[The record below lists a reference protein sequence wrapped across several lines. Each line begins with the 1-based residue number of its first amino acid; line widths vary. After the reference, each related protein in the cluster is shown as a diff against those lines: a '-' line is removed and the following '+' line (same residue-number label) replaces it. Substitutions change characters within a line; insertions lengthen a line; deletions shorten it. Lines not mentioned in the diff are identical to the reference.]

1 LGGGTDMFQLINLL
15 CFLCVSFLVLDVMVF
30 LCKDTVNIFNSSAN
44 VKRKSNVKVGA
55 PPRAGVVSGQNT
67 VNYYMEKVAK

>member
-1 LGGGTDMFQLINLL
+1 M
-15 CFLCVSFLVLDVMVF
+15 
-30 LCKDTVNIFNSSAN
+30 CKDTVNIFNNSAN

-55 PPRAGVVSGQNT
+55 TPRAGVVSGQNA